1 MCHAGTYPLKMA
13 RTDYILGC
21 VTVMLPPIAEWGYV
35 SPLPRANAETST
47 RKKIPRWLTKL
58 SLFFFFRENEQRCKT
73 LPILYFTW
81 PLSQYNA
88 HIHRCRGR
96 GQIVANRNHKQKNR
110 NGSFPPSS
118 SDGHWNWDVAIE
130 GQCVYVLALLWCAC
144 VCVVVWSVCT

>member
-1 MCHAGTYPLKMA
+1 MKFKIQDFLSLRLKIVDDCPVPISSKLMIIPAMDHSCHAGTYPLKMA

-21 VTVMLPPIAEWGYV
+21 VTVMLPLIAEWGYV

-58 SLFFFFRENEQRCKT
+58 SLFFFFWENEQRCKT

-81 PLSQYNA
+81 PLSPYNA

-96 GQIVANRNHKQKNR
+96 GQIVANRNHKQKTAWFIH
-110 NGSFPPSS
+110 SFF
-118 SDGHWNWDVAIE
+118 
-130 GQCVYVLALLWCAC
+130 
-144 VCVVVWSVCT
+144 